1 MVFISLA
8 YFTLYNGHTLSHT
21 FEFITANRVYC
32 KLNNRTNS
40 CTFIIHMEI
49 MTKTTAA
56 SVFILLSLCHTAGL
70 LIIYFQVYFM

>member
-32 KLNNRTNS
+32 KLKS
-40 CTFIIHMEI
+40 DE
-49 MTKTTAA
+49 K
-56 SVFILLSLCHTAGL
+56 
-70 LIIYFQVYFM
+70 